1 MSEAQRPLLVDQR
14 PARATSYKLA
24 ADSRFPIPDSP
35 LQPYLTAVRA
45 TVALALVLVACGRS
59 ERPETPAQHEAPSAS
74 TSTGPDQIIL
84 RIPRSGGA
92 VRAYRY
98 PQLDS
103 VIWTSAAN
111 AAPPGD
117 VLAFDADA
125 GSLAYVDR
133 KGVPGRIDLRSG
145 TVGVA
150 TRAKLTSLASS
161 DGWAIYGIAANGSVT
176 RLTPSGDW
184 TFAPP
189 SRARL
194 VIPQQDGTLLVV
206 TDHGTDLGVIRVR
219 PPGTDV
225 IDSAAV
231 PNAPRIPHA
240 QAGDRVYFGI
250 DSSLISL
257 RGRSLQVTP
266 AVHLDAAVRAVT
278 ATPSGDRLFVV
289 TDSSRNVI
297 VVDRY
302 RDAVTQ
308 SIELPGTV
316 SALRMDPLGRY
327 VLARAAAGDSAW
339 VVAVGTARVI
349 GSVKTE
355 WRDDLPFVAPDGVI
369 ALADKDDVRLV
380 DGETLRQR
388 SVVDGGGRDFWH
400 VIVWNGLRPRA
411 GDLDQPVTFADSD
424 SVTARADTTDTTAS
438 AAPVVPKAA
447 PDTAN
452 GQTASAPTTARP
464 PRAPIPR
471 PAPPRIP
478 VDTPASPARNPR
490 AQGWVVSFAAF
501 VSEAPALKRASAIS
515 VEGQQAR
522 VVVGQTNGT
531 AVYRVVLGPYPTKA
545 DAERIGRASRE
556 SFWVY
561 EGNP

>member
-1 MSEAQRPLLVDQR
+1 
-14 PARATSYKLA
+14 
-24 ADSRFPIPDSP
+24 
-35 LQPYLTAVRA
+35 VRA
-45 TVALALVLVACGRS
+45 TVVLALVLVACGRS
-59 ERPETPAQHEAPSAS
+59 DRPEIPAQHDAPSAS
-74 TSTGPDQIIL
+74 SSTGPDQIIL

-92 VRAYRY
+92 VRAFRY

-103 VIWTSAAN
+103 VIWTSGMDA
-111 AAPPGD
+111 AAPGG
-117 VLAFDADA
+117 VLAFDGDA

-133 KGVPGRIDLRSG
+133 NGNPGRIDLRSG
-145 TVGVA
+145 TVATA
-150 TRAKLTSLASS
+150 TRAKLTSLSSS
-161 DGWAIYGIAANGSVT
+161 DGWAIYGIAGTSKVT

-184 TFAPP
+184 SFEPP
-189 SRARL
+189 RRPRL
-194 VIPQQDGTLLVV
+194 VIPQQDGTLLVL
-206 TDHGTDLGVIRVR
+206 TDHGSELGVLRVR

-231 PNAPRIPHA
+231 PDAPRIVHA

-250 DSSLISL
+250 DSSLVAL
-257 RGRSLQVTP
+257 RGRALEMTP
-266 AVHLDAAVRAVT
+266 VLHLDGKVRAV
-278 ATPSGDRLFVV
+278 APTPSGDRLFVA
-289 TDSSRNVI
+289 TDSSRSVI

-302 RDAVTQ
+302 RDEIAR
-308 SIELPGTV
+308 SIELPGMV

-327 VLARAAAGDSAW
+327 VLARAATGDSAW

-355 WRDDLPFVAPDGVI
+355 WRDDLPLVAPDGAI
-369 ALADKDDVRLV
+369 ALAEKDDVRLV

-388 SVVDGGGRDFWH
+388 SVVTGGGRDFWH
-400 VIVWNGLRPRA
+400 VIVWNGFRPRA
-411 GDLDQPVTFADSD
+411 GDVAVSSPTVAGTDSVSEPADS
-424 SVTARADTTDTTAS
+424 ADTATAVVTP
-438 AAPVVPKAA
+438 APRVR
-447 PDTAN
+447 PDTSN
-452 GQTASAPTTARP
+452 GQTAQP

-478 VDTPASPARNPR
+478 VDTPTTAAQTPR
-490 AQGWVVSFAAF
+490 PRGWIVSFAAF
-501 VSEAPALKRASAIS
+501 VSEPPAQARAKAIS
-515 VEGQQAR
+515 VEGLQAR

-561 EGNP
+561 EDKP